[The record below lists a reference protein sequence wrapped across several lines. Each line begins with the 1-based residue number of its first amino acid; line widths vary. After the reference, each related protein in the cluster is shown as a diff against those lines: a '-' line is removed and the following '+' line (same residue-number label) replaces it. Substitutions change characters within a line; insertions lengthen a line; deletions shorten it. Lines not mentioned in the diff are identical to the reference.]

1 MRITTIMEI
10 LKFRKTI
17 LKIMKSHRIQL
28 ENQEHNENIRV
39 PYKSNKNHKNRI
51 IPCEDFEN
59 HEHITFH
66 ARTTKIMKI

>member
-1 MRITTIMEI
+1 
-10 LKFRKTI
+10 
-17 LKIMKSHRIQL
+17 MKSHRIQC

-39 PYKSNKNHKNRI
+39 PYKIHKNHKNRI